1 MANAYRPASAFTFPL
16 GELPRVICPDICR
29 VDAASWSHHTIV
41 FGKCNNECINRVW
54 TQSSRQF
61 VWKFESGRAQRANKQ
76 GYLYVVA
83 RLILNEI
90 KWDNQGT
97 VSISRNVM
105 CIHVA
110 VQICSIFIMEWVYK
124 CMYMCHIELRCS
136 IHILYYNVS
145 QPAPPCR
152 IMSWHAI
159 STHLIARHFLSLP
172 WLSCW
177 CVTQIV
183 QICNFNHP
191 DT

>member
-1 MANAYRPASAFTFPL
+1 MQPL
-16 GELPRVICPDICR
+16 GHITRSYLVNATTNVSAGFEINLVGSLYGNLK
-29 VDAASWSHHTIV
+29 VDEHKGRT
-41 FGKCNNECINRVW
+41 NNAIYMLL
-54 TQSSRQF
+54 
-61 VWKFESGRAQRANKQ
+61 RAWFWMK
-76 GYLYVVA
+76 
-83 RLILNEI
+83 LNETTM
-90 KWDNQGT
+90 GT
-97 VSISRNVM
+97 VSISRIVM

-110 VQICSIFIMEWVYK
+110 VQICNIFLMEWVYK

-136 IHILYYNVS
+136 IHILHYNVS